1 MSRQQVHPM
10 SAPSGSRYKTS
21 IGAGAANLAF
31 FVVAAIIVCWIS
43 GIHLFDPINIVSY
56 DRDVWHHTAVLNA
69 LLESPFHAAN
79 PHVVS
84 DIPSRSYMPWFVGLA
99 VIGRWFGLT
108 AQDLLGVS
116 AALSIIVLVVGVRLF
131 AGAYFGHRW
140 APLALLLVTFGS
152 WFDRF
157 NHTGY
162 HTFSTMIFS
171 ASYPFAIVFAAG
183 YVAWWL
189 VLKALQSPTPP
200 RAALAAIA
208 LLTAFMFATHQ
219 LQAAFAIGGMLTFA
233 VFHGAYPIARRA
245 LIGLATLGG
254 LLLSSTWWYYNPLS
268 YASVGEFYTLP
279 FASPFD
285 WTDPVEVV
293 KILGLGLIGIGGFY
307 SLKRKSWRLDLL
319 LGTAGIVAGLL
330 ILYAIGSW
338 MVLRLLPFLVVFLQ
352 LSTVAF
358 LFDLPRRGW
367 SFKGALQPLLI
378 CAISALFLFNAGM
391 AYGTSLKA
399 FRYLSGEDRNGF
411 PSWSPNINET
421 AERVRAIV
429 GDDRVVIANWTTA
442 YPIQAHHMKVVSIP
456 YFFPEVLDST
466 IRQEASRAFFAP
478 ETDMAGRC
486 AILRDY
492 NVAAIAYRP
501 AMVAAEVQAAIDPL
515 GARTDVNDLIVIRLP
530 ESGSAACAAR

>member
-1 MSRQQVHPM
+1 MSRQQVRPM
-10 SAPSGSRYKTS
+10 PATSGSRYETS
-21 IGAGAANLAF
+21 SGASAADLAF
-31 FVVAAIIVCWIS
+31 FVVAAIVVCWIS
-43 GIHLFDPINIVSY
+43 GVNLFDPTNIVSY

-69 LLESPFHAAN
+69 LLDSPFRAAN
-79 PHVVS
+79 PHIVS
-84 DIPSRSYMPWFVGLA
+84 DIPSRTYMPWYVGLA
-99 VIGRWFGLT
+99 VIGRWLGLT
-108 AQDLLGVS
+108 AQELLGVS
-116 AALSIIVLVVGVRLF
+116 ATLSMLVLAIGVRLF

-162 HTFSTMIFS
+162 HTFSTMVFS
-171 ASYPFAIVFAAG
+171 ASYPFAIVFAVG

-189 VLKALQSPTPP
+189 VLKALQSPKP
-200 RAALAAIA
+200 RRAVLAAIV

-233 VFHGAYPIARRA
+233 LFHGSYPTARRV
-245 LIGLATLGG
+245 LIVVATLGG
-254 LLLSSTWWYYNPLS
+254 LLLSSSWWYYNPLS

-279 FASPFD
+279 FTSPFD
-285 WTDPVEVV
+285 WTDPIEVL
-293 KILGLGLIGIGGFY
+293 KILGLSLIGIGGFY
-307 SLKRKSWRLDLL
+307 SLKHRSWRLDFL

-330 ILYAIGSW
+330 ILYAIESW

-358 LFDLPRRGW
+358 LFDLPEQSW
-367 SFKGALQPLLI
+367 SLKGALRPLLI
-378 CAISALFLFNAGM
+378 CAISGLFLFNAGM
-391 AYGTSLKA
+391 AYGAALKA
-399 FRYLSGEDRNGF
+399 FRYLSGADRNGF

-421 AERVRAIV
+421 AEQVRAMV

-456 YFFPEVLDST
+456 YFFPEVPDST
-466 IRQEASRAFFAP
+466 IRQRASNVFFAP
-478 ETDMAGRC
+478 ETDMTRRC

-492 NVAAIAYRP
+492 NVAAIVYRA
-501 AMVAAEVQAAIDPL
+501 AMIPGEVQAAIDPL
-515 GARTDVNDLIVIRLP
+515 GARTDVNDLAVIRLP
-530 ESGSAACAAR
+530 ESGPAICAAQ